1 MRMTQYFHVDE
12 SGDPGIHSLKGVPYF
27 VLAMVQLPDREPIA
41 KFEAL
46 RRELRVS
53 PTFEFHFHQMNPA
66 QKTIFF
72 GAISD
77 IEFRV
82 RAAVLLKV
90 DAPPGYR
97 EMSGT
102 DVIINLI
109 AQLTFR
115 ASPLDI
121 GNDVLILDGVAEPV
135 RKALRIYL
143 SNESKRLKRVRPFK
157 SIVSEDSR
165 HNDGLQ
171 LADMVTGAIRDHAWK
186 NDPVYFQAFA
196 SRVVDLWQ
204 VK

>member
-1 MRMTQYFHVDE
+1 MTQYFHVDE

-27 VLAMVQLPDREPIA
+27 ILAMVQLPDREPITR
-41 KFEAL
+41 FEIL

-66 QKTIFF
+66 QKTTFF
-72 GAISD
+72 SSINE

-82 RAAVLLKV
+82 RAAILLKA
-90 DAPPGYR
+90 DAPPGYK
-97 EMSGT
+97 EMNGT

-109 AQLTFR
+109 GQLTFR

-121 GNDVLILDGVAEPV
+121 GNDVLILDGLAEPV
-135 RKALRIYL
+135 RKALRINL
-143 SNESKRLKRVRPFK
+143 SSECKRLKRVRPFK
-157 SIVSEDSR
+157 NIISEDSR

-171 LADMVTGAIRDHAWK
+171 LADMVTGAIRDRALK
-186 NDPVYFQAFA
+186 NDSVYYQAFA
-196 SRVVDLWQ
+196 NRVVDLWQ